1 MPLEDIIISRVR
13 RKVLELFLT
22 NPGSIF
28 HVRDIVRKVSEEIN
42 AVRRE
47 LAHME
52 KAGMVTKE
60 QRANRLFYTF
70 RKDYPL
76 YSNLLE
82 LIIKSTGLGW
92 EMIKR
97 RVKLGKIKFVMFSG
111 RFIRGMIPKNANDI
125 DVLIVGNVVLPELS
139 QLIKAEE
146 GIRGRELNYTV
157 MTEEEFDYRKRRR
170 DPFIVSI
177 LEGSR
182 IMIIGDEEEM
192 VRTA

>member
-1 MPLEDIIISRVR
+1 M
-13 RKVLELFLT
+13 LELFLT

-28 HVRDIVRKVSEEIN
+28 HVRDIVRKISEEIN

-60 QRANRLFYTF
+60 QRANRLFYAF

-82 LIIKSTGLGW
+82 IIAKSTGLGW
-92 EMIKR
+92 ELIKR
-97 RVKLGKIKFVMFSG
+97 RVKLGKVKFVMFSG
-111 RFIRGMIPKNANDI
+111 RFIRGVIPKNANDI
-125 DVLIVGNVVLPELS
+125 DILIVGNIVLPELT

-146 GIRGRELNYTV
+146 VRRGRELNYTV

-170 DPFIVSI
+170 DPFIVAI
-177 LEGSR
+177 LDGSR
-182 IMIIGDEEEM
+182 VMILGDEEEL
-192 VRTA
+192 VHTS